1 MTDPVISEL
10 EKALNDAR
18 RQKLNRTG
26 DSEDDGSSS
35 GSGKNS
41 LPVLV
46 KVFDSRPRKN
56 VELIFTTLLIITNK

>member
-41 LPVLV
+41 LQV
-46 KVFDSRPRKN
+46 
-56 VELIFTTLLIITNK
+56 

>member
-41 LPVLV
+41 
-46 KVFDSRPRKN
+46 FDSNEWCSSFCVGLKHIEFMPTQK
-56 VELIFTTLLIITNK
+56 

>member
-1 MTDPVISEL
+1 MADPVTSEL

-35 GSGKNS
+35 GSGKS
-41 LPVLV
+41 SFL
-46 KVFDSRPRKN
+46 R
-56 VELIFTTLLIITNK
+56 TA

>member
-1 MTDPVISEL
+1 MADPVISEL

-41 LPVLV
+41 FL
-46 KVFDSRPRKN
+46 KCF
-56 VELIFTTLLIITNK
+56 

>member
-18 RQKLNRTG
+18 RQKLNRAG

-41 LPVLV
+41 LLVLV
-46 KVFDSRPRKN
+46 KVFDSRPCKN
-56 VELIFTTLLIITNK
+56 VELIIKMLLIITNK